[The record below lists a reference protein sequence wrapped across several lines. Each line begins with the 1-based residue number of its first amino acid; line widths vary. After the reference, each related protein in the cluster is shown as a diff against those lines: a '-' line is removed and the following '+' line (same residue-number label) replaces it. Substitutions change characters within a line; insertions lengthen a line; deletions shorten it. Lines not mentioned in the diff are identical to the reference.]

1 MRRPGTKRD
10 IRKEADDMI
19 LGSWAYILVVVFLAL
34 LMPAALI
41 TTREELRRVR
51 LRVVEELQAT
61 FFKSQPNL
69 PQLALVAARYRGGSD
84 DLTTSDPNE
93 TGTGRQRRTQHA
105 RVKILGGASFFFLVC
120 FLGFLLLMMPT
131 SMLLSTNPSFPQL
144 TYSLFWVTGA
154 QPNGNGLE
162 QAVGIAGAAFLG
174 GYVFQLRYLVRATL
188 NQELSALAFVRASLH
203 IVQGIIVAVV
213 AFRAL
218 GVGLVDIA
226 PGSNVGYGGS
236 LGLAFLIGYWPNMG
250 LMRIAKFVR
259 AKTKQIDEAAME
271 LAKLIPLEVIE
282 GIDAETAARLE
293 EANLYDVQNLAAANP
308 IGLYAETPFGL
319 LEIFDWILQA
329 QLCVNVGVPGYGDL
343 KGHGVRTIFDLERA
357 ALAAG
362 APDSYVRAIGGVIF
376 RHANSDFR
384 AQLGL
389 PAASAPD
396 AAPSPAELDP
406 AVVRHAVA
414 IMVDDLHIHRLRAL
428 WRAMIESTS
437 GVKDG
442 QPPWLYA
449 TGPLPGENYPLA
461 PAPAPTV

>member
-1 MRRPGTKRD
+1 MT
-10 IRKEADDMI
+10 I
-19 LGSWAYILVVVFLAL
+19 LGSWAYVLLVVFLAL

-61 FFKSQPNL
+61 FFRSQPNL

-84 DLTTSDPNE
+84 DLTTSDTSE
-93 TGTGRQRRTQHA
+93 TDRGSQRRTKHA

-131 SMLLSTNPSFPQL
+131 SMLLSETPVFPQV
-144 TYSLFWVTGA
+144 TYSLFWITGEPA
-154 QPNGNGLE
+154 RDGLE

-226 PGSNVGYGGS
+226 PGSDVGYGGS

-250 LMRIAKFVR
+250 LMKIAKFVR
-259 AKTKQIDEAAME
+259 AKAKQIDERAMD
-271 LAKLIPLEVIE
+271 LARLIPLELID

-343 KGHGVRTIFDLERA
+343 KEHGIRTIFDLERA

-376 RHANSDFR
+376 KHTNSDFR
-384 AQLGL
+384 TQLGL
-389 PAASAPD
+389 QGSSASD
-396 AAPSPAELDP
+396 AAPSPATLDP
-406 AVVRHAVA
+406 EIVRHAVA

-437 GVKDG
+437 GVKEG

-449 TGPLPGENYPLA
+449 TGPLPGERYSSD
-461 PAPAPTV
+461 PAPIV